1 MAFITWCAALAN
13 NTHCH
18 AEALRAGVG
27 GGRVADDSVHKRRRR
42 RTRETRKRRR
52 RIRRI

>member
-42 RTRETRKRRR
+42 RRKRRRR

>member
-27 GGRVADDSVHKRRRR
+27 GERGADDSVHKRRRR
-42 RTRETRKRRR
+42 RRKRRRR